1 MEDIMKAVSLWL
13 HRLRQSARLIVAG
26 VCLTLIGLPHADA
39 SDRNVGASIQHRT
52 EQSVA
57 FEPNRGQT
65 AADVRYIGRARDY
78 TVFLT
83 GTEAVFAPRLSK
95 RLGVHEVETVRM
107 RLLDANATPIVVAAD
122 ELAGKVNYVS
132 GSHPDAQLTG
142 IPTYASVRYY
152 AVYPNVDLV
161 YRDNAG
167 QLEYDFV
174 VHPDGDPSAISLA
187 FVGAKSS
194 EIDDTGALKLTTLTG
209 EMRQVLPAIYQE
221 RDGARDRV
229 EGRWVRTGAQTF
241 SVSVDDYDRT
251 RPLVIDPLIMYS
263 SYLGGSSGDWGMDIS
278 LDAAGN
284 IYVAGGTTSINFPG
298 ATPRTSTATAGF
310 VTKFTASGQI
320 LYSTYLLDTDN
331 RGATGISVDP
341 VGNAYVTGGT
351 GNWRATAAND
361 VFVAKLD
368 AFGRVARPG
377 GYFITFG
384 SNVVDYGNRI
394 AVDGAGNVYVAGVTN
409 GSGFPTTTG
418 AFRRTWAGGT
428 DGFVTKV
435 NAAGTAFVYS
445 TLLGGRDDDSA
456 NDIAIDING
465 NAFVTGSTESSDF
478 PVTAA
483 GYQRTHRA
491 CYNADYCSKTAF
503 VTKVNPWG
511 TGLAYSTYLGGSGI
525 DQETVAGGIAVDTAG
540 SAYVTGSTRAD
551 NFPTTVGVIQP
562 TAGEPLC
569 YYTLCTDAF
578 VTKLNPAGSAL
589 MYSTYLYGN
598 AQDDATSIA
607 VDGAGNAYVTG
618 STVSDYFPIVN
629 AFQPKSHSFK
639 DAFVVKLNNTA
650 TRLLYS
656 SYLGGRSTAGESGPS
671 IGSAIAVDA
680 LGRAFVTGWTEAT
693 DFPVTAGAA
702 QPRAGAC
709 FDTIYG
715 CSDAFVTKIDASGAG
730 ATQATWVKM
739 ASAAARV
746 GTSIAAQWSGL
757 AGPTAWDWIGIYPL
771 GHSDQPY
778 EIWGGWYTT
787 GTSAGTIQMPL
798 PATLAPGWYE
808 LRLWS
813 DNDFWGPV
821 ARSTPFQ
828 VTP

>member
-1 MEDIMKAVSLWL
+1 MNAAPLWL
-13 HRLRQSARLIVAG
+13 HRLRQSARFVAAA
-26 VCLTLIGLPHADA
+26 VCFTLIGLPHVDA
-39 SDRNVGASIQHRT
+39 SDRDVGASIQHRT
-52 EQSVA
+52 EQRVV

-65 AADVRYIGRARDY
+65 AHEVRFIGRARDY

-95 RLGVHEVETVRM
+95 RVGVQEVEAVRM
-107 RLLDANATPIVVAAD
+107 RLLHANAAPVVIASD

-132 GSHPDAQLTG
+132 GTAADAQMTG
-142 IPTYASVRYY
+142 IPTYASVRYS

-174 VHPDGDPSAISLA
+174 VHPDGDPNAISIG
-187 FVGAKSS
+187 FEGASS
-194 EIDDTGALKLTTLTG
+194 AEIDDSGALKLRTSTG

-221 RDGARDRV
+221 RDGSRERV

-241 SVSVDDYDRT
+241 SVRVADYDRT
-251 RPLVIDPLIMYS
+251 RALVIDPLIMYS
-263 SYLGGSSGDWGMDIS
+263 SYLGGSSDDWGMDIA

-284 IYVAGGTTSINFPG
+284 IYVAGGTTSTNFPG

-320 LYSTYLLDTDN
+320 LYSTYLLDTDD
-331 RGATGISVDP
+331 RGATGIAVDP

-351 GNWRATAAND
+351 SNWRATAAND

-384 SNVVDYGNRI
+384 SNVIDYGNRI
-394 AVDGAGNVYVAGVTN
+394 AVDAAGNAYVAGVTK

-418 AFRRTWAGGT
+418 AFRRTWSGGA
-428 DGFVTKV
+428 DGFVSKV
-435 NAAGTAFVYS
+435 NAAGTAFIYS
-445 TLLGGRDDDSA
+445 TLLGGRDDDSP

-491 CYNADYCSKTAF
+491 CYNADYCAKTGF

-511 TGLAYSTYLGGSGI
+511 TALAYSTYLGGFGI
-525 DQETVAGGIAVDTAG
+525 DQETVAEGIAVDNAG
-540 SAYVTGSTRAD
+540 SAFVTGSTRASD
-551 NFPTTVGVIQP
+551 FPTTAGVIQP

-578 VTKLNPAGSAL
+578 VTKFNAAGSAL
-589 MYSTYLYGN
+589 VYSTYLYGN
-598 AQDDATSIA
+598 AQDDATGIA
-607 VDGAGNAYVTG
+607 VDSAGNAYVTG
-618 STVSDYFPIVN
+618 STASVYFPIVN
-629 AFQPKSHSFK
+629 AFQPKSHSFR

-656 SYLGGRSTAGESGPS
+656 SYLGGRSTTGESGPS
-671 IGSAIAVDA
+671 IGSAIAVDPF
-680 LGRAFVTGWTEAT
+680 GRAFITGETGAT

-709 FDTIYG
+709 FDTVYG

-746 GTSIAAQWSGL
+746 GTSITAQWSGL
-757 AGPTAWDWIGIYPL
+757 AAPTAGDWIGIYPL

-787 GTSAGTIQMPL
+787 GASAGTIQMPL

-813 DNDFWGPV
+813 DNDFWGPL
-821 ARSTPFQ
+821 ARSSPFK